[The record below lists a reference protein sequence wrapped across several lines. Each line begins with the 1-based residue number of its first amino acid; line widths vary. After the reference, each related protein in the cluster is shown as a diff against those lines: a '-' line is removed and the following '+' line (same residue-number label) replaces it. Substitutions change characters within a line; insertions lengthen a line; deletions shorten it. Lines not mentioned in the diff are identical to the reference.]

1 MRSLVHAELLKLRTT
16 RMLYGNALL
25 ALVGVPLA
33 VALAIQ
39 TAGHLGSTAQPS
51 TPEGVR
57 NVLSSASSGTLLLLV
72 IGILLMTNEAR
83 HNTATATF
91 LITPDRTKIVAAKLA
106 AVTIVGLALAAAA
119 SALTLVIALPWLAA
133 KNVDVHLF
141 SREVGLSLLGS
152 VGANTLYAVI
162 GVGVGC
168 LVRNQTAAI
177 TASFVWMMV
186 VEGVL
191 TGLRPGVGRWLP
203 GGAANALT
211 STPTIHG
218 GMLPMWA
225 GALLLAAYGLVLAAA
240 GTRFTLHKDI
250 T

>member
-1 MRSLVHAELLKLRTT
+1 MTHLVRAELLKLRTT
-16 RMLYGNALL
+16 RMFYGNALL
-25 ALVGVPLA
+25 ALLGVPLA

-39 TAGHLGSTAQPS
+39 TAGHLGSTAPLH

-91 LITPDRTKIVAAKLA
+91 LITPDRTKVIAGKLA
-106 AVTIVGLALAAAA
+106 ATTTVGLALASAA
-119 SALTLVIALPWLAA
+119 SALTLAIALPWLAA
-133 KNVDVHLF
+133 KDVDVDLL
-141 SREVGLSLLGS
+141 SSNVGLAVAGS
-152 VGANTLYAVI
+152 IAANTLYAII
-162 GVGVGC
+162 GVGLGC

-177 TASFVWMMV
+177 AAALVWMMV
-186 VEGVL
+186 VEGIL
-191 TGLRPGVGRWLP
+191 IGLRPDIGRWLP
-203 GGAANALT
+203 GGAADALT
-211 STPTIHG
+211 STPTAHG

-225 GALLLAAYGLVLAAA
+225 GALLLATYGLVLAAA
-240 GTRFTLHKDI
+240 GTRFTLHQDI